1 MLYFSRRF
9 VVNGIFIVL
18 ILPILYA
25 LIAFNDWYFIKQV
38 MKHHRSYLQGQGS
51 NPTEDEKSKSGKS
64 ADWITSNMSEIKR
77 RIKKSGIGEPI
88 ISYMDPKGYGY
99 VAQQNMSVIDNLLY
113 LNNDVQ
119 EQAIST
125 LKRVK
130 GYYLSQTKR
139 SLSPLFWLETLLF
152 LPKAMLNASG
162 IETTSKF
169 AETGIKIVQLIY
181 WVLVLW
187 LVITKPELIAT
198 LLSKV
203 KI

>member
-1 MLYFSRRF
+1 MTKHRLYLR
-9 VVNGIFIVL
+9 
-18 ILPILYA
+18 
-25 LIAFNDWYFIKQV
+25 
-38 MKHHRSYLQGQGS
+38 GQGS
-51 NPTEDEKSKSGKS
+51 NPTKEEQDVSAES

-88 ISYMDPKGYGY
+88 LSYMDPKGYGY

-152 LPKAMLNASG
+152 LPKAMVNASG

-169 AETGIKIVQLIY
+169 AETGLKVVQLLY
-181 WVLVLW
+181 WIIVLW
-187 LVITKPELIAT
+187 IVFSKPELIT
-198 LLSKV
+198 SILSKV